1 MVNMTIWVAQNIAKA
16 FIYQFNSL
24 LKSHL
29 FLWFCLENIFTPG
42 LGCHLGP
49 QINQKLGIS
58 IALKNLNMKLK
69 MLTTSW
75 PVLKIGQKA
84 KETYTVQSRR
94 IFVWFWAYIN
104 DDDPWTSAWR
114 FMSSFVF
121 CLLKNT
127 ITQLLSR
134 DYMNVT

>member
-1 MVNMTIWVAQNIAKA
+1 M
-16 FIYQFNSL
+16 
-24 LKSHL
+24 
-29 FLWFCLENIFTPG
+29 
-42 LGCHLGP
+42 
-49 QINQKLGIS
+49 
-58 IALKNLNMKLK
+58 
-69 MLTTSW
+69 
-75 PVLKIGQKA
+75 LKIGQKS

-134 DYMNVT
+134 DYMNVTYWGGKGFFEIATIDLLSYVMYHLYSIWVCFISYLEFFAKTFWPSFVLLASFKFQQKGFDNILGCTNLMY